1 MSQEPLLSLEHL
13 SAHYVSQQGTRV
25 VARLGT
31 FALPFGFSH
40 LSPPVGT
47 LPSGS
52 YTLVAKGWRG
62 PALSAAFRVG

>member
-1 MSQEPLLSLEHL
+1 MEVYLETVRADRVTL
-13 SAHYVSQQGTRV
+13 TVQQGTRV

-52 YTLVAKGWRG
+52 YALVAKGRRG